1 MHTPFYT
8 KPIFVLCFI
17 SFFMIYFNDV
27 TLLFHYP
34 FLWSWYKTVS
44 SFLVNKLLYVLLL
57 LSYYLWKT
65 QSQNMRQMA
74 KLFFSLSIS
83 QSWIE
88 YITFL
93 YVIELYFIF
102 FRFYRKIKDIS
113 FYKVEYISS
122 STKGLRTSSTLF
134 SVWRIINIFLLIPKK
149 CNTQT
154 RLIHFLPF
162 AFCFSFFR
170 SNEIRPFVA
179 IKCAHIVFQ

>member
-1 MHTPFYT
+1 MILIQNRFFFFGEQTALRITTIVILFVKNTKSKYASDGKIIFLAFYISILNWIHH
-8 KPIFVLCFI
+8 IFIRNWIVL
-17 SFFMIYFNDV
+17 Y
-27 TLLFHYP
+27 
-34 FLWSWYKTVS
+34 
-44 SFLVNKLLYVLLL
+44 
-57 LSYYLWKT
+57 
-65 QSQNMRQMA
+65 
-74 KLFFSLSIS
+74 
-83 QSWIE
+83 
-88 YITFL
+88 
-93 YVIELYFIF
+93 F